1 MSAPPHPRKRFG
13 QNFLIHDGAIQRIA
27 TRAKELSGGAVVEIG
42 PGRGALTA
50 RLLES
55 GMPVAAIEIDRD
67 LADLLED
74 RFRNDAFRLFR
85 SDVLKFPFEEAIE
98 ALEAGSQIFL
108 VGNLPYN
115 ISKPIA
121 NRMVAERH
129 LVSGAVFMFQKE
141 VAERLVA
148 SPDSRA
154 YGPLAIYTGSAYT
167 IRKWFDLPP
176 GAFRPQPAVTSSV
189 TIWEPHTGHF
199 LTRDQDQRLRKCLAV
214 CFHSRRRTLFNNLRH
229 GLDGGS
235 EAANQ
240 LLETTAIDGSVRA
253 DTLAPES
260 FHQMAESW
268 PREGFSPD

>member
-1 MSAPPHPRKRFG
+1 MSAPPRPRKRFG
-13 QNFLIHDGAIQRIA
+13 QNFLIHEGAIQRI
-27 TRAKELSGGAVVEIG
+27 TEKVKELAGGAVVEIG

-55 GMPVAAIEIDRD
+55 GLQVAAIEIDHD
-67 LADLLED
+67 LADILED
-74 RFRNDAFRLFR
+74 RFRGDSFRLFR
-85 SDVLKFPFEEAIE
+85 SDVLKFPFEEALDRE
-98 ALEAGSQIFL
+98 QIFL
-108 VGNLPYN
+108 AGNLPYN

-154 YGPLAIYTGSAYT
+154 YGPLAIYTGSAYS
-167 IRKWFDLPP
+167 IQKWFDLSP

-189 TIWEPHTGHF
+189 TVWKPLASHI
-199 LTRDQDQRLRKCLAV
+199 LTEEQDQRLRRCLAV

-229 GLDGGS
+229 GLDGGA
-235 EAANQ
+235 EAAHQ
-240 LLETTAIDGSVRA
+240 LLEITEIDGAVRA
-253 DTLAPES
+253 DTLPPEC
-260 FHQMAESW
+260 FHRISESW
-268 PREGFSPD
+268 PDLLQPL